1 MFCYN
6 LDIFLVC
13 SCYSNR
19 SHFGL
24 IQSMGGGKYVCH
36 VFAEYKVSTTGSDME
51 DVKPASCL
59 YDLVVFTFS
68 IEIIRLVNHN
78 FVVCV
83 FAEVCINHLYWCW
96 VLIGWCDCF
105 QLFLAVILIWKL
117 LYECDLCS
125 ALKFSVHQLSQWYMC
140 ENWMSLTEWIK

>member
-83 FAEVCINHLYWCW
+83 FAEVCINHLYWC
-96 VLIGWCDCF
+96 
-105 QLFLAVILIWKL
+105 
-117 LYECDLCS
+117 
-125 ALKFSVHQLSQWYMC
+125 
-140 ENWMSLTEWIK
+140 